1 MASFSR
7 PISVPLLFL
16 LLLCHAA
23 LLLGKSHRPPSC
35 GDIDIRYPFRLCRDP
50 DGCGNDSFE
59 LSCEGNHTV
68 YSDSHSEKYLVTEI
82 SYKTYATTLRLMYTG
97 FSSDANCLDLPDHS
111 FESNK
116 FHIMDQQFHQQ
127 HRILWASFMNCT
139 REVESQE
146 EYLAVPNCLRSSSTT
161 YVVVNDNSYQLLYLK
176 NSCSFLTTVPVE
188 NLLSPGDHDIFKL
201 LRNGFQVYCTPLH
214 SVKFCWEGLKYHA
227 LATSAGP
234 NLLSQIA
241 HAIFSGL
248 EFLSCVNGNNASADV
263 LGRLALFLVYQILA
277 LLVTRLILAPLCA
290 FGFLLFNCWR
300 RSRAPED
307 AVEKFLRNQQQSLSP
322 TRYAYSDIVAM
333 TGHFRERLGQGGF
346 GAVFKGHIMGTYP
359 VAVKLLGGSNFH
371 GQDFIN
377 EVDTIGRIHHLNV
390 VRLLG
395 FCSEGSKRALVYEF
409 MPNGS
414 LDRYIFS
421 SKSNRS
427 GACSSR
433 RRLSP
438 RKLNEIALGVARGI
452 NYLHTGCHMQILH
465 FDIKPHNVLLDH
477 NFTPKVS
484 DFGLAK
490 LCPKD
495 CSLVSMSAA
504 RGTIGYIAPEL
515 ISRSF
520 GIISYKSDVYSFGM
534 LLLEIA
540 GRRRNVDHK
549 AENSSQIY
557 YPSWIYVQLVQLQ
570 EVRAGAETDDIN
582 LEIDEIERKLS
593 MVGLWCIQI
602 KSCDRPS
609 MSEVVEMLEG
619 DIDNIHMPPKPF
631 FSSTQS
637 QSQSNLV
644 KLSYAQSSSVGL
656 HGISEND
663 DLSELE

>member
-1 MASFSR
+1 MASLSTLL
-7 PISVPLLFL
+7 SVPLVVLL
-16 LLLCHAA
+16 LLLCHAS
-23 LLLGKSHRPPSC
+23 LLLGKSHRPPSSC
-35 GDIDIRYPFRLCRDP
+35 GDIDIRYPFRLCGDP
-50 DGCGNDSFE
+50 DGCGNDSSE
-59 LSCEGNHTV
+59 LGCEGNRTV

-82 SYKTYATTLRLMYTG
+82 SYTTHATTLRLI
-97 FSSDANCLDLPDHS
+97 FIDCSQ
-111 FESNK
+111 K
-116 FHIMDQQFHQQ
+116 
-127 HRILWASFMNCT
+127 
-139 REVESQE
+139 VESQE
-146 EYLAVPNCLRSSSTT
+146 YVAVPCLSGSSSTT
-161 YVVVNDNSYQLLYLK
+161 YVVVNRYSYQLSYLQ
-176 NSCSFLTTVPVE
+176 NSCSFLTSVPVE
-188 NLLSPGDHDIFKL
+188 NLLSPGDDIFKL
-201 LRNGFQVYCTPLH
+201 LRKGFVVEWQLKR
-214 SVKFCWEGLKYHA
+214 SVLEECWEDSKYA
-227 LATSAGP
+227 LA
-234 NLLSQIA
+234 NLGGLSLLYKIVDV
-241 HAIFSGL
+241 IFFGFL
-248 EFLSCVNGNNASADV
+248 FLSCACNNQALADV
-263 LGRLALFLVYQILA
+263 LGILDPILGYLILA
-277 LLVTRLILAPLCA
+277 SLVARLILAPLCA
-290 FGFLLFNCWR
+290 YGFLLLNCWR

-421 SKSNRS
+421 SKSNRN

-433 RRLSP
+433 RRLSS

-570 EVRAGAETDDIN
+570 DFRAGAEADDIN

-619 DIDNIHMPPKPF
+619 DINNIHMPPKPF
-631 FSSTQS
+631 FSSGQS

-663 DLSELE
+663 DLSEL

>member
-1 MASFSR
+1 MASFSTLL
-7 PISVPLLFL
+7 SVPLVVL
-16 LLLCHAA
+16 LLLGHAS
-23 LLLGKSHRPPSC
+23 LLLGKSHRPPSSC
-35 GDIDIRYPFRLCRDP
+35 GDIDIRYPFRLCGDP
-50 DGCGNDSFE
+50 DGCGNDSSE
-59 LSCEGNHTV
+59 LGCEGNRAV
-68 YSDSHSEKYLVTEI
+68 YNDLHSKKYVVTEI
-82 SYKTYATTLRLMYTG
+82 SYNTSIRLRLMYSG
-97 FSSDANCLDLPDHS
+97 FLSDTNCLLPAPFFLNDP
-111 FESNK
+111 FRTTGILIEP
-116 FHIMDQQFHQQ
+116 
-127 HRILWASFMNCT
+127 LWASFMNCT
-139 REVESQE
+139 QEVRSH
-146 EYLAVPNCLRSSSTT
+146 EYVEVPCLSGSSSTT
-161 YVVVNDNSYQLLYLK
+161 YVIINYYSYQLSYLK

-188 NLLSPGDHDIFKL
+188 HSLSPGDNDVFEL
-201 LRNGFQVYCTPLH
+201 LRKGFVLEWFMKRSLLKQ
-214 SVKFCWEGLKYHA
+214 CWEESSYALENFGGL
-227 LATSAGP
+227 S
-234 NLLSQIA
+234 LLYKIVN
-241 HAIFSGL
+241 AIFWGF
-248 EFLSCVNGNNASADV
+248 EFLSCFYSHKNVTLIVASLLQYVIA
-263 LGRLALFLVYQILA
+263 ASLVARSL
-277 LLVTRLILAPLCA
+277 LAPLCA
-290 FGFLLFNCWR
+290 FGFLLLNCWR

-377 EVDTIGRIHHLNV
+377 EVDTIGRIHHVNV

-421 SKSNRS
+421 SKSNRN

-433 RRLSP
+433 RRLSS

-490 LCPKD
+490 LCPKH

-515 ISRSF
+515 ISRCF

-557 YPSWIYVQLVQLQ
+557 YPSWIYDQLVQLQ
-570 EVRAGAETDDIN
+570 DFRAGAEADDIN

-593 MVGLWCIQI
+593 MVGLWCIQM

-619 DIDNIHMPPKPF
+619 DTNSFDMPPKPF
-631 FSSTQS
+631 FSSTQSQS